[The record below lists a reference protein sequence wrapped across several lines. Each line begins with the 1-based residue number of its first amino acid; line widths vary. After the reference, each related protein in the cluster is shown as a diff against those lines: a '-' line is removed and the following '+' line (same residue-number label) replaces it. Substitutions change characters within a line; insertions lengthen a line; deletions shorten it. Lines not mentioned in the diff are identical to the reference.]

1 MIGKH
6 IFFMKIKKID
16 SSKSVLQMHIAQTNN
31 NSQLIILLI
40 LGRYLAVKK

>member
-16 SSKSVLQMHIAQTNN
+16 SSKSVLQMHIA
-31 NSQLIILLI
+31 SAPHRSLIHHGKRFDMIFQ
-40 LGRYLAVKK
+40 

>member
-16 SSKSVLQMHIAQTNN
+16 SSKSVLQMHIAAAHHR
-31 NSQLIILLI
+31 SLIHHGKRFDMIFQ
-40 LGRYLAVKK
+40 